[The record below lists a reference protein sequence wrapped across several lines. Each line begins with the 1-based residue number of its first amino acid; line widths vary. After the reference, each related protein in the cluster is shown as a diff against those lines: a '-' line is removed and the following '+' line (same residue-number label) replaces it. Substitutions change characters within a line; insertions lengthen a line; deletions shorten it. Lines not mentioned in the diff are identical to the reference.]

1 MPQMWSIRLQWESS
15 ASPSVSEEKRI
26 VAAEDDALPEMLS
39 AIQNDV
45 VPTLGES
52 LNIRATRI
60 GELRGTP

>member
-1 MPQMWSIRLQWESS
+1 MPQMWSIRLQWESD
-15 ASPSVSEEKRI
+15 ATPPASEEKRI
-26 VAAEDDALPEMLS
+26 VAAEDDALPELFS